1 MVADSSSAHP
11 NNFFDIEKNIPKGI
25 DVFFMIH

>member
-11 NNFFDIEKNIPKGI
+11 NNFLDIKKNIPKGI